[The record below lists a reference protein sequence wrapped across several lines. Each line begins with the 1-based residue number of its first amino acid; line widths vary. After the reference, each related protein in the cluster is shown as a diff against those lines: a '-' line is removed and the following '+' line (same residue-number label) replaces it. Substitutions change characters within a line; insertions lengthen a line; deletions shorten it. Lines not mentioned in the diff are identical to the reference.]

1 MRIFGITG
9 GSGSGK
15 TTVSKMLSD
24 MGVYIIDTDEIS
36 REVTEKGSD
45 CLRELQNAFGGEII
59 AADGTLDRRKLAS
72 IAFADKEK
80 TALLG
85 EITHKYIKSE
95 TLRRIQNTDAALIG
109 IDGAVIIGSPI
120 EKICEKIVAVTA
132 DTDVRLQR
140 IIRRDTISGDEA
152 KKRLGA
158 QQNEEFYRKNS
169 DYIVDNSGSRHDL
182 KNSVSLLYNKLK
194 EV

>member
-24 MGVYIIDTDEIS
+24 MGVYIIDTDQIS
-36 REVTEKGSD
+36 REVTGKDSE
-45 CLRELQNAFGGEII
+45 CLRELQSAFGDEII

-85 EITHKYIKSE
+85 KITHKYIKSE
-95 TLRRIQNTDAALIG
+95 TLRRIQNTDADLIG

-132 DTDVRLQR
+132 DTGVRLQR
-140 IIRRDTISGDEA
+140 IKQRDSLSDSEA
-152 KKRLGA
+152 RKRLNA
-158 QQNEEFYRKNS
+158 QQSEGFYRKNS
-169 DYIVDNSGSRHDL
+169 DYIVDNSGSADDL